1 METKNIKS
9 KMITPLSEGNQR
21 SAYSSTFN
29 KDNEEKTM
37 CACCMCDPNSDAK
50 AAGDVTARI
59 SGSTMNSKMI
69 EAGSVAIKDILQP

>member
-21 SAYSSTFN
+21 SACSSAI
-29 KDNEEKTM
+29 NEENTM
-37 CACCMCDPNSDAK
+37 CACCMCDPDSDAK

-59 SGSTMNSKMI
+59 SGSTMNSKMV
-69 EAGSVAIKDILQP
+69 EAGSIAIKDILQP